1 MSTTTQPPL
10 SAALDSTARS
20 ALRGKAVAGKKAKPV
35 SDREL
40 LITRVFDAPRDL
52 VFEAWTKP
60 EHLMKWWGPAE
71 FPAESITADVR
82 VGGRWRHSLR
92 SIEDGS
98 LLWHEGEFREVVPPE
113 KLVFTFAWDGDEENI
128 VTVTFA
134 DQGEKT
140 LMTFHQA
147 PFSKVADRDGHIEGW
162 TTCFDR
168 LEEFLAS

>member
-1 MSTTTQPPL
+1 MSATTQPPL
-10 SAALDSTARS
+10 SAALDSAARS
-20 ALRGKAVAGKKAKPV
+20 AMRGKAVAGKKAKPG

-40 LITRVFDAPRDL
+40 LIKRVFDAPRDL

-60 EHLMKWWGPAE
+60 EHLMKWWGPVE
-71 FPAESITADVR
+71 FPADSITADLR

-147 PFSKVADRDGHIEGW
+147 PFSKVTDRDGHIEGW

-168 LEEFLAS
+168 LDEFLAS

>member
-1 MSTTTQPPL
+1 MSTTTQLPL
-10 SAALDSTARS
+10 SAALDSTARNE
-20 ALRGKAVAGKKAKPV
+20 ARGKAVAGKDRKAV

-40 LITRVFDAPRDL
+40 IIMRVFDAPRDL

-71 FPAESITADVR
+71 YPANSIAADVR

-92 SIEDGS
+92 SKEDGS
-98 LLWHEGEFREVVPPE
+98 LLWHQGEYREIVPPE
-113 KLVFTFAWDGDEENI
+113 KLVFTFTWDGDEENI
-128 VTVTFA
+128 VTVTFG
-134 DQGEKT
+134 DQGRKT

-147 PFSKVADRDGHIEGW
+147 PFSKVPDRDGHIEGW
-162 TTCFDR
+162 TSSFGR